1 MCSVMIP
8 PSSGPIA
15 RAIAETPAQIPIAVP
30 RSRAWN
36 VAEMIDSVAGIISAA
51 PTPWT
56 PRAAISSVA
65 PDERPQA
72 SEESVKTI
80 RPIVKISRR
89 PSRSPS
95 FPPVSSS
102 EAKLR
107 AEAATV
113 HSSSDVLI
121 PRSAL
126 IAGSATFTTVL
137 SSMIMKRAKQS
148 APNVHQRRFSSA
160 KIFARTAPPT
170 GRKLACTRL
179 ALTSQSVKV
188 TLAGVEVIWRPDQ
201 EARERTNALRLARK
215 LGFDDYAS
223 LVRFSQDEPERFWPA
238 AIEDMELEFSRPWD
252 AVVDESR
259 GPEWA
264 TWFVGG
270 RLNLAWN
277 CVHRW
282 AQGERADAPAA
293 VWQSEDGQRRSLTYR
308 EVSAEVTR
316 LAEALARLG
325 VEPGD
330 RVALF
335 LPMSPEVA
343 IASHACAHLGAI
355 QVPIFSGFAAP
366 AIAARLQHSEA
377 KVVVT
382 ADGSLRRGREV
393 PMKELVD
400 EAVRESPSVEHVV
413 VWQRLGNGAAMQA
426 GRDVFWSDAVA
437 GSPGELEPLEV
448 DSEHPYLLTYTS
460 GTTGLPK
467 GVLHVQGGFLVSI
480 TREVAYQADARPEDV
495 IHFVTDMGWIMGP
508 WEVVGGMA
516 LGCTIVFAEGAP
528 DWPAADRLWGLV
540 DSERVSILGLSPT
553 LVRALIPHGA
563 ELVERHDVSPLR
575 VLVTTG
581 EPWNPEPYRWLF
593 EHVGG
598 GRCPI
603 INCSGGTEVGACF
616 LSPTP
621 AVPIKA
627 CSLGGPA
634 LGMAMDVVDA
644 DGLSVRGEVGELV
657 CRRPFPGMTRGFW
670 GDPERYLDTYW
681 RRLPGIWVHGDWAFV
696 DDEGFW
702 FLHGRSDDTL
712 NIAGKRLGPSELE
725 SAVVAHPAVAEAA
738 AVGVPH
744 EVKGEV
750 AWVFCA
756 LVPGVEPSDE
766 LAAELRGLAADE
778 LGKAF
783 APERVLFVSALPK
796 TRSAKIV
803 RRAVRA
809 KALGTDPG
817 DLSSLENPETLE
829 EIEHVAT
836 N

>member
-1 MCSVMIP
+1 M
-8 PSSGPIA
+8 
-15 RAIAETPAQIPIAVP
+15 
-30 RSRAWN
+30 
-36 VAEMIDSVAGIISAA
+36 
-51 PTPWT
+51 
-56 PRAAISSVA
+56 
-65 PDERPQA
+65 
-72 SEESVKTI
+72 
-80 RPIVKISRR
+80 
-89 PSRSPS
+89 
-95 FPPVSSS
+95 
-102 EAKLR
+102 EA
-107 AEAATV
+107 
-113 HSSSDVLI
+113 
-121 PRSAL
+121 
-126 IAGSATFTTVL
+126 
-137 SSMIMKRAKQS
+137 
-148 APNVHQRRFSSA
+148 
-160 KIFARTAPPT
+160 
-170 GRKLACTRL
+170 
-179 ALTSQSVKV
+179 
-188 TLAGVEVIWRPDQ
+188 IWRPSEEVR
-201 EARERTNALRLARK
+201 EASNAMRLARR
-215 LGFDDYAS
+215 LGFDDYWE
-223 LVRFSQDEPERFWPA
+223 LVRFSAEEPERFWPA
-238 AIEDMELEFSRPWD
+238 AIEDMGLEFARPWD
-252 AVVDESR
+252 AVVNESR

-282 AQGERADAPAA
+282 ARGARADTEAA
-293 VWQSEDGQRRSLTYR
+293 VWQSEDDSRRALTYR
-308 EVSAEVTR
+308 ELSEAVTR
-316 LAEALARLG
+316 LAEGLVALG

-330 RVALF
+330 RVAIF

-343 IASHACAHLGAI
+343 VASHACAHIGAI

-366 AIAARLQHSEA
+366 AIAARLRHAEA
-377 KVVVT
+377 KVVIT

-393 PMKELVD
+393 RMKELVD
-400 EAVRESPSVEHVV
+400 EALAESPSVEHVV
-413 VWQRLGNGAAMQA
+413 VWRRLGRDDVPMRRE
-426 GRDVFWSDAVA
+426 RDVFWEEAVA
-437 GSPGELEPLEV
+437 GSTGELEPLEV

-480 TREVAYQADARPEDV
+480 TREVAYQADAQPGDV

-528 DWPAADRLWGLV
+528 DYPAADRLWGLV
-540 DSERVSILGLSPT
+540 ERERVSILGLSPT

-563 ELVERHDVSPLR
+563 ELVERHDLSSLR
-575 VLVTTG
+575 ILVTTG

-616 LSPTP
+616 LSPSP

-634 LGMAMDVVDA
+634 LGMAMDVVDSE
-644 DGLSVRGEVGELV
+644 GRPLRGEVGELV

-681 RRLPGIWVHGDWAFV
+681 RRLPGIWVHGDWASV
-696 DDEGFW
+696 DEDGSW

-712 NIAGKRLGPSELE
+712 NIAGKRLGPAELE
-725 SAVVAHPAVAEAA
+725 SAVVAHPSVAEAA

-756 LVPGVEPSDE
+756 LVPGVSPSRE
-766 LAAELRGLAADE
+766 LAGELRALAAGE

-829 EIEHVAT
+829 EIARAVNA
-836 N
+836 

>member
-1 MCSVMIP
+1 
-8 PSSGPIA
+8 
-15 RAIAETPAQIPIAVP
+15 
-30 RSRAWN
+30 
-36 VAEMIDSVAGIISAA
+36 
-51 PTPWT
+51 
-56 PRAAISSVA
+56 
-65 PDERPQA
+65 
-72 SEESVKTI
+72 
-80 RPIVKISRR
+80 
-89 PSRSPS
+89 
-95 FPPVSSS
+95 
-102 EAKLR
+102 
-107 AEAATV
+107 
-113 HSSSDVLI
+113 
-121 PRSAL
+121 
-126 IAGSATFTTVL
+126 
-137 SSMIMKRAKQS
+137 
-148 APNVHQRRFSSA
+148 
-160 KIFARTAPPT
+160 
-170 GRKLACTRL
+170 
-179 ALTSQSVKV
+179 
-188 TLAGVEVIWRPDQ
+188 VIWRPSD
-201 EARERTNALRLARK
+201 EVRDGSNAMRLARR
-215 LGFDDYAS
+215 LGFDDYWE
-223 LVRFSQDEPERFWPA
+223 LVRFSAEEPDRFWPE
-238 AIEDMELEFSRPWD
+238 AIADMGLEFARAWD
-252 AVVDESR
+252 QVCDLSR

-282 AQGERADAPAA
+282 ARGPRANAPAA
-293 VWQSEDGQRRSLTYR
+293 VWQSEDGARSALTY
-308 EVSAEVTR
+308 AELSDAVTR
-316 LAEALARLG
+316 FAEALAALG
-325 VEPGD
+325 VEAGD

-343 IASHACAHLGAI
+343 IASHACAHLGAV

-400 EAVRESPSVEHVV
+400 TALAESPSVEHVV
-413 VWQRLGNGAAMQA
+413 VWRRLGGEVPMQA
-426 GRDVFWSDAVA
+426 GRDVFWDEAVA
-437 GSPGELEPLEV
+437 DSPGELEPLEV
-448 DSEHPYLLTYTS
+448 ESEHPYLLTYTS
-460 GTTGLPK
+460 GTTGQPK

-480 TREVAYQADARPEDV
+480 TREVAYQADARPDDI

-516 LGCTIVFAEGAP
+516 LGCTVVFAEGAP
-528 DWPAADRLWGLV
+528 DWPAADRVWGLV
-540 DSERVSILGLSPT
+540 ERERVSILGLSPT

-563 ELVERHDVSPLR
+563 ELVERHDLSSLR

-621 AVPIKA
+621 AVPIKE

-634 LGMAMDVVDA
+634 LGMAMDVVDSE
-644 DGLSVRGEVGELV
+644 GRPVRGEVGELV

-670 GDPERYLDTYW
+670 RDPERYLDTYW
-681 RRLPGIWVHGDWAFV
+681 RRLPGVWVHGDWAFV
-696 DDEGFW
+696 DEDGFW

-712 NIAGKRLGPSELE
+712 NIAGKRLGPAELE
-725 SAVVAHPAVAEAA
+725 SAVVAHPLVAEAA

-744 EVKGEV
+744 DVKGEV

-756 LVPGVEPSDE
+756 LVPGAEPSEE
-766 LAAELRGLAADE
+766 LAAELQGLAAAE

-809 KALGTDPG
+809 KALGSDPG
-817 DLSSLENPETLE
+817 DLSSLENPETLD
-829 EIEHVAT
+829 EIAAAAQA
-836 N
+836 